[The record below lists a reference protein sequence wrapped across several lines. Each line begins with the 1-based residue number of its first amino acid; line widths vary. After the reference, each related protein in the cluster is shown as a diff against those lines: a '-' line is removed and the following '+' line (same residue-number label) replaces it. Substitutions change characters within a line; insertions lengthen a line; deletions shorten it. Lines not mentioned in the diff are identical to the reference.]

1 MLKAGD
7 FIQCHDA
14 DEMVQISRELDA
26 MDIMNDFAFEPQE
39 GIQIMGPWLDPE
51 VELPAEDGVFHF
63 ALVNGKAKD
72 GATCEEAPAV
82 VEYWKDEGWVCDTME
97 EFDVVCWM
105 PVPGFGKE
113 NA

>member
-7 FIQCHDA
+7 FVKCHDV
-14 DEMVQISRELDA
+14 DEMTQYS
-26 MDIMNDFAFEPQE
+26 MDLENMGIITDFASDKR
-39 GIQIMGPWLDPE
+39 IIITGPWLDPE

-63 ALVNGKAKD
+63 ALVNGKAKN

-82 VEYWKDEGWVCDTME
+82 VEYWDDIGWVCDSME

-105 PVPGFGKE
+105 PVPGFAKE
-113 NA
+113 EK

>member
-7 FIQCHDA
+7 FIQCHDV
-14 DEMVQISRELDA
+14 DEMIQYGTDLERMGIQT
-26 MDIMNDFAFEPQE
+26 DFASDKRL
-39 GIQIMGPWLDPE
+39 IITGPWLDPE

-82 VEYWKDEGWVCDTME
+82 VEYWDDIGWVCDSME
-97 EFDVVCWM
+97 VFDVVCWM
-105 PVPGFGKE
+105 PVPGFAKE
-113 NA
+113 EK

>member
-7 FIQCHDA
+7 FIQCADA
-14 DEMVQISRELDA
+14 EEMAQYMTDLER
-26 MDIMNDFAFEPQE
+26 M
-39 GIQIMGPWLDPE
+39 GIQADFDFSHGERIKIFGPWLDPE

-63 ALVNGKAKD
+63 ALVNGKTKY

-97 EFDVVCWM
+97 VFDVVCGM
-105 PVPGFGKE
+105 PIPGFGKE
-113 NA
+113 EK

>member
-7 FIQCHDA
+7 FIKCKRS
-14 DEMVQISRELDA
+14 EMVQISQELDA
-26 MDIMNDFAFEPQE
+26 MGIMNDFVFEPQA

-63 ALVNGKAKD
+63 ALVNGRAKN
-72 GATCEEAPAV
+72 GATCEEAPAI
-82 VEYWKDEGWVCDTME
+82 VEYWHDEGWFCDSME
-97 EFDVVCWM
+97 VFDVVCWM

-113 NA
+113 EK

>member
-7 FIQCHDA
+7 FIKCKKS
-14 DEMVQISRELDA
+14 EMVQISQELDA
-26 MDIMNDFAFEPQE
+26 MGIITDFASDKR
-39 GIQIMGPWLDPE
+39 IIITGPWLDPE

-105 PVPGFGKE
+105 PVPGFAKE
-113 NA
+113 EK

>member
-7 FIQCHDA
+7 FVKCKKS
-14 DEMVQISRELDA
+14 EMVQISQELDA
-26 MDIMNDFAFEPQE
+26 MGIINDFAFEPVP

-51 VELPAEDGVFHF
+51 VELPAEDGFFHF
-63 ALVNGKAKD
+63 ALVSGRAKN
-72 GATCEEAPAV
+72 GATCEETPAV
-82 VEYWKDEGWVCDTME
+82 VEYWKDEGWFCVSME

-113 NA
+113 EK

>member
-7 FIQCHDA
+7 FIKCKKS
-14 DEMVQISRELDA
+14 EMVQISQELDA
-26 MDIMNDFAFEPQE
+26 MGIINDFAFEPVP

-63 ALVNGKAKD
+63 ALVNGKEKN
-72 GATCEEAPAV
+72 GATCEEAPAI
-82 VEYWKDEGWVCDTME
+82 VEYWHDVGWVCDAME

-105 PVPGFGKE
+105 PVPGFAKE
-113 NA
+113 EK